1 MKKITLLVF
10 SLCLAVQV
18 FAQHENINLANQFL
32 ADFKAKKFEI
42 LSRYFD
48 ASVADKI
55 TVQLMQNTHA
65 TLTAQYGELRTGD
78 AEETKSGQYQLV
90 KMPLLN
96 EPQNLMVQFA
106 FNAEHKMLGF
116 TFVPKAKA
124 SLYKDPAYANPSLYT
139 EEKIAIS
146 SGDFRLP
153 GILTKPK
160 TGNNF
165 PVVILVHGSGP
176 GDRDAAV
183 GNTKAFRDLAL
194 GLAAKGIATIR
205 YDKRTRV
212 YGPRSAPDGV
222 ALTIKEEVTDDVQA
236 AVKLAQQ
243 LPDLNAKKI
252 VVLGHSLGAMLAPKI
267 AAEQQGLA
275 GIIMMSAPAR
285 PFGPTIKDQ
294 FAYLVKDPEQRQKQL
309 QLADEIAHADTVKD
323 QRKLMMGIPA
333 SYFTNLNQYN
343 QVKVAKAL
351 KLPVLVLQGE
361 RDYQVTLKDLAI
373 WRAELGKNKNVTIK
387 SYPKLNHLYTEGSGE
402 LSTPVEYETP
412 ANVPLYVIEDIANW
426 ILNH

>member
-1 MKKITLLVF
+1 MKKITLLFF
-10 SLCLAVQV
+10 SFCLATQV
-18 FAQHENINLANQFL
+18 FAQSENINLANQFL
-32 ADFKAKKFEI
+32 ADFKAKKFEV
-42 LSRYFD
+42 LSNYFD
-48 ASVADKI
+48 ASIADKI
-55 TVQLMQNTHA
+55 TVKLMQQTHTA
-65 TLTAQYGELRTGD
+65 LTAQFGDLRTGD

-90 KMPLLN
+90 KMPVLN
-96 EPQNLMVQFA
+96 EPQNMVVQFI
-106 FNAEHKMLGF
+106 FNAAHKMLGF
-116 TFVPKAKA
+116 TLVPKPKV
-124 SLYKDPAYANPSLYT
+124 SLYKDPAYADASLYV
-139 EEKIAIS
+139 EEKITIT
-146 SGDFRLP
+146 SGNFKLP

-160 TGNNF
+160 TGNDF

-176 GDRDAAV
+176 GDRDATV

-212 YGPRSAPDGV
+212 YGPKSAPDGV

-236 AVKLAQQ
+236 AVRLAQQ
-243 LPDLNAKKI
+243 LPGLNAKKI

-294 FAYLVKDPEQRQKQL
+294 FAYLIKDQEQLQKQL
-309 QLADEIAHADTVKD
+309 HLADEITHADTVKD
-323 QRKLMMGIPA
+323 QHKLIMGIEA

-351 KLPVLVLQGE
+351 RLPILVLQGE

-387 SYPKLNHLYTEGSGE
+387 SYPKLNHLYTEGEGA
-402 LSTPVEYETP
+402 LSTPAEYETP

-426 ILNH
+426 ILKH